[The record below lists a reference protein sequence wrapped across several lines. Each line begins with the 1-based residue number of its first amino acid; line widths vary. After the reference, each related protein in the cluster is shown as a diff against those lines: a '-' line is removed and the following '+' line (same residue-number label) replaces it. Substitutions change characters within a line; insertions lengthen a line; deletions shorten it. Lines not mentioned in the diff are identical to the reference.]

1 MASTEE
7 DNTAESLSEALD
19 SPNFDAIAFINR
31 AFPTEASLSKL
42 DTFIVKVGSQIS
54 VLDEEISRSVQSQAT
69 SQQKASTEICA
80 AQQSIKELFS
90 KISDIKAKASQSERM
105 VHEICADIKK
115 LDFAKTHLQSSITSL
130 KRLQML
136 MTAVGQLELL
146 AHEYHYREAANLLD
160 AVNQLLG
167 HFKLYTAIPL
177 IAGVQQRVDVIKSD
191 LKRHVH
197 RAFREIGQ
205 LVDTVADPREMLSEL
220 PGGMRALSDACLVVD
235 ALGPASRRE
244 LLEEFVQLQL
254 VPYERLFGSD
264 GAGRHFSLDDV
275 ERRWAWFKR
284 LLATVD
290 SKFSNI
296 CPAHW
301 RLPLR
306 LCLEFTE
313 RTKIHLVTLL
323 TMMESRDETD
333 VHALLKALQTTL
345 RFEQEMGARFGLDEI
360 VKETMREAAAR
371 DLENGPHRGKSTLA
385 FEPAAK
391 INNQSLRD
399 QDRVHYLPTDHTDI
413 NAADEEESGFLHL
426 AHATISCGMS
436 GVFDKFLGSYVLLER
451 QNLEDMLQ
459 KLAQEEDCAASADS
473 TASSSS
479 AAGAAT
485 GNIYSSS
492 MSMFVFIKNSIKRC
506 TTLTTGTTFLALV
519 KEFQACMSKYSE
531 FLKARCPPPPLHRIP
546 AGGEVAICYLINTGE
561 YCSTVVPQLEGLIKT
576 KIAPHL
582 ADKVDLSEQVDVF
595 LDLVSHSLKVL
606 VAGVLDR
613 MEPSFKAMQGMPW
626 GTLAQVNEESQY
638 IHSCSSVLVEAVPK
652 VREALTESYFRTFC
666 TKVAS
671 EVLQRY
677 LDVILRQKRI
687 AEVGSQQLLLDLYNL
702 KTLLLH
708 LQHLGNTTDS
718 ATRGSSASAAASAA
732 AAAAAVPAVYTKLI
746 VARTTHI
753 ETVLKLVSTA
763 EEMLVERFRIM
774 WPDGTPADLASV
786 MALKG
791 VSKKDQG
798 PILEATFGA
807 FAVAAATSSAMPL
820 SGGAGATQQPP
831 PSSSSSSSSF
841 SMPGLSSINTAAS
854 SSMRSVANEIS
865 AAAAATKKLVS
876 INPSSILSVASSSSS
891 ATSASASASASAPS
905 ND

>member
-1 MASTEE
+1 MAESE
-7 DNTAESLSEALD
+7 DNTAQSLSEALD

-31 AFPTEASLSKL
+31 AFPTESSLSKL
-42 DTFIVKVGSQIS
+42 DTFIVKVGSQIG
-54 VLDEEISRSVQSQAT
+54 VLDEEISRAVQSQAT

-80 AQQSIKELFS
+80 ARQSITELFS

-205 LVDTVADPREMLSEL
+205 LVDTVADPRELLGEL

-290 SKFSNI
+290 HKFSNI

-371 DLENGPHRGKSTLA
+371 DLESGPHRGKSTLV

-391 INNQSLRD
+391 VNNQSLRD
-399 QDRVHYLPTDHTDI
+399 QDRLHYLPTDHTDMT
-413 NAADEEESGFLHL
+413 AVDEEESGFLHL

-473 TASSSS
+473 NASSSAGS
-479 AAGAAT
+479 RAGAAT

-576 KIAPHL
+576 KIAPNL

-638 IHSCSSVLVEAVPK
+638 IHSCNSVLVEAVPK

-708 LQHLGNTTDS
+708 LQHLGSNTLTEN
-718 ATRGSSASAAASAA
+718 ATRGA
-732 AAAAAVPAVYTKLI
+732 AAAAAVPAVYTKL
-746 VARTTHI
+746 VMARTTHI

-763 EEMLVERFRIM
+763 EDMLVERFRIM

-791 VSKKDQG
+791 IQKKDQA

-820 SGGAGATQQPP
+820 SGSGATQQPP
-831 PSSSSSSSSF
+831 PSSSSSSSSSF

-876 INPSSILSVASSSSS
+876 INPSSILSVASSSSTS
-891 ATSASASASASAPS
+891 ASSNSASASASTSAPTSS